1 MKKFIIYF
9 CLALP
14 MILII
19 SCTSNTSTKI
29 TKEPSPSIETDS
41 SNIETSNS
49 TSQLFSQKEIQNAIN
64 CVIDNFDFPYSKL
77 TKVWYDEEKSKLL
90 VDDYLKS
97 KGDDTKNI
105 KIEDMIILLANFDVD
120 PHDEPTSLEP
130 NSTYKDYLWI
140 LIKNKGTNTWK
151 IIDSGY

>member
-9 CLALP
+9 CLTLP
-14 MILII
+14 ITLII

-29 TKEPSPSIETDS
+29 TKETTPSIETDS
-41 SNIETSNS
+41 PNIEISS
-49 TSQLFSQKEIQNAIN
+49 SSSQLFSQKEIQNAID
-64 CVIDNFDFPYSKL
+64 CVVNNFDFPYSKL

-90 VDDYLKS
+90 VNDYFKYR
-97 KGDDTKNI
+97 GDDTKNI
-105 KIEDMIILLANFDVD
+105 EIKDMIILLANFDVA

-140 LIKNKGTNTWK
+140 LIKNKDTNTWE